1 MYRAKYLV
9 YVDLDEFIVPKKSLR
24 WSSMMDKIYNY
35 EYATYLFRH
44 SFFFENYNNTLLNTS
59 PKETEFTCNGSYSVE
74 LPKFFTSV
82 IRLQKVNPP
91 KQKSKYILRPLYTS
105 VIGVHE
111 VFSHVEDHIRTYDV
125 PPKYALLHHYRKFRG
140 GLHPVDSS
148 VVEDVKRHRR
158 LPDERALIYKDEI
171 VAALRRRLC
180 R

>member
-1 MYRAKYLV
+1 
-9 YVDLDEFIVPKKSLR
+9 
-24 WSSMMDKIYNY
+24 
-35 EYATYLFRH
+35 
-44 SFFFENYNNTLLNTS
+44 
-59 PKETEFTCNGSYSVE
+59 
-74 LPKFFTSV
+74 
-82 IRLQKVNPP
+82 
-91 KQKSKYILRPLYTS
+91 
-105 VIGVHE
+105 
-111 VFSHVEDHIRTYDV
+111 V